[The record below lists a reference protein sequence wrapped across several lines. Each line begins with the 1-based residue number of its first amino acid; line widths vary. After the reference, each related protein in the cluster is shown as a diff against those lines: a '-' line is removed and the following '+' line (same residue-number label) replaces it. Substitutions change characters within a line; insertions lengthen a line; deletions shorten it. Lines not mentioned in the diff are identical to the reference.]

1 MYFLSFFGFILNDED
16 KSQNHIYI
24 TYTFVFNTATESSG
38 RPLSKY
44 HLKLKYIRIL
54 PLSALPKNS
63 FLFKM
68 MFCFIMI
75 RYQKD
80 QLIIYTLE

>member
-1 MYFLSFFGFILNDED
+1 MYFLPLFGFILNDEH
-16 KSQNHIYI
+16 KSQNRIYI
-24 TYTFVFNTATESSG
+24 IYTFVFNTATESPG
-38 RPLSKY
+38 RPLPKH

-63 FLFKM
+63 FFFKM

-75 RYQKD
+75 HYQ
-80 QLIIYTLE
+80 IN